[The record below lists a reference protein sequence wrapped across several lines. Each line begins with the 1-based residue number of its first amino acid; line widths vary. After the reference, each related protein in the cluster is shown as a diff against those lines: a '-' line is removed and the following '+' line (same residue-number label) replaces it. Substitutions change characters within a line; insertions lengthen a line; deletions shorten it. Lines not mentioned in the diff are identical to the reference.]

1 VVPTPPVIPDILRGE
16 IMHTITRAAAAVAIT
31 VTAGL
36 PLALIAPAA
45 AQAAAP
51 AHAHTAAAAHAD
63 PTARVALPDPQ
74 RITGTGPLTVHG
86 TQRAICAGST
96 KCVEFHGTGVPDEI
110 VTVTYPVVRHPLYG
124 NRGVAGITVV
134 SEKVHVDGSGD
145 WSLTTEFPNAAITTD
160 AAGHRGLVYHVVET
174 PDGTAVTA
182 RFEGTIAVR

>member
-1 VVPTPPVIPDILRGE
+1 
-16 IMHTITRAAAAVAIT
+16 MHTFTRAAAAVAIT

-45 AQAAAP
+45 AQAATP
-51 AHAHTAAAAHAD
+51 THAHAAAATHAD

-96 KCVEFHGTGVPDEI
+96 KCVEFHGTGVPGEI
-110 VTVTYPVVRHPLYG
+110 VTVTYPVTRDPAYR

-145 WSLTTEFPNAAITTD
+145 WALTTEFPNAAITVD

>member
-1 VVPTPPVIPDILRGE
+1 
-16 IMHTITRAAAAVAIT
+16 MHTVTRAAAAVAIT

-51 AHAHTAAAAHAD
+51 APRSAAAH
-63 PTARVALPDPQ
+63 PTSTARVALPAPR

-86 TQRAICAGST
+86 TQRAVCAGTT

-110 VTVTYPVVRHPLYG
+110 VTVTYPVVRDPAF
-124 NRGVAGITVV
+124 RDRAVAGITVV

-145 WSLTTEFPNAAITTD
+145 WSLTTEFPNAAITED

>member
-1 VVPTPPVIPDILRGE
+1 
-16 IMHTITRAAAAVAIT
+16 MHTITRAAAAVAIT

-45 AQAAAP
+45 AQAAP
-51 AHAHTAAAAHAD
+51 AHAVAAAPAAAD

-96 KCVEFHGTGVPDEI
+96 KCVEFHGTGVPGEI
-110 VTVTYPVVRHPLYG
+110 VTVTYPVTRDPAYR
-124 NRGVAGITVV
+124 NRGVAGLTVV
-134 SEKVHVDGSGD
+134 AEKVHVDGTGD
-145 WSLTTEFPNAAITTD
+145 WSLTTEFPNADITKD